1 MCWGLGLSSLVH
13 ITEMR
18 GSGYG
23 HEVYVREEEVEQA
36 PGFDAAKVGSR
47 AHVWRSPTIIPQ
59 LLLALIN
66 FASG

>member
-1 MCWGLGLSSLVH
+1 MCWGLGLSSLVD

-36 PGFDAAKVGSR
+36 PGFDAAKAWITCSCL
-47 AHVWRSPTIIPQ
+47 ALPQ

>member
-1 MCWGLGLSSLVH
+1 MCWGLGLSSLVD

-36 PGFDAAKVGSR
+36 PGFDAAKGWITCSC
-47 AHVWRSPTIIPQ
+47 
-59 LLLALIN
+59 LALPYNNPPAIIS
-66 FASG
+66 AY